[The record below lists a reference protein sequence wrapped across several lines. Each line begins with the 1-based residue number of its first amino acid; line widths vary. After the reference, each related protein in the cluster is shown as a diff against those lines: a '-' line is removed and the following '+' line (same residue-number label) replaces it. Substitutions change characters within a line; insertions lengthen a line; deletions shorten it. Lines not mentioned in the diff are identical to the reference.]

1 MTDYTWPSVYF
12 AYLFFAI
19 SLGVG
24 VYFFVRSWKDG
35 YWGKD
40 GEDIKYSVFDDA
52 DAGAGHARPA
62 VSPLPSRPEEGRQAG
77 RPAPRKD

>member
-24 VYFFVRSWKDG
+24 LYFFVRSWKDG
-35 YWGKD
+35 YWGKG
-40 GEDIKYSVFDDA
+40 GEDIKYTVFDDEGTSPHGGA
-52 DAGAGHARPA
+52 DAFVCQPRH
-62 VSPLPSRPEEGRQAG
+62 SDEGRQAG
-77 RPAPRKD
+77 RPAPHKD